1 MAGTE
6 KNYTTM
12 RITNNVK
19 SKLEDMKID
28 NESLS
33 VVIAR
38 LIEDNKK
45 LREDKDI
52 LYKIALRTSN
62 SIAFPNNIH
71 RATFV
76 LTRCLFDSGISE
88 NKKLDDMKKYLS
100 EMLSSDPIS
109 VIDSIDNLKD
119 MFVSDGEE
127 IPQTLINFENYVWK
141 IRLQQ

>member
-12 RITNNVK
+12 RITNTVK
-19 SKLEDMKID
+19 DKLEDLKID

-33 VVIAR
+33 NVIAR
-38 LIEDNKK
+38 LIEDNKQ
-45 LREDKDI
+45 LRKDKDT

-71 RATFV
+71 RATFFIS
-76 LTRCLFDSGISE
+76 RCLFDTGISE
-88 NKKLDDMKKYLS
+88 DDKLDDLKKYLN
-100 EMLSSDPIS
+100 EMLSTDSTS

-127 IPQTLINFENYVWK
+127 IPGTLVKFESYVIENY
-141 IRLQQ
+141 R

>member
-19 SKLEDMKID
+19 DKLEDMKID

-33 VVIAR
+33 IVIAR
-38 LIEDNKK
+38 LIEDNKQ
-45 LREDKDI
+45 LREDKET
-52 LYKIALRTSN
+52 LYKIVLNTSN

-71 RATFV
+71 RATFFI
-76 LTRCLFDSGISE
+76 TRCLFDNGIDE
-88 NKKLDDMKKYLS
+88 NKKLDELKKYLF

-119 MFVSDGEE
+119 MFVSVGDE
-127 IPQTLINFENYVWK
+127 IPQTLLNFECYVKENY
-141 IRLQQ
+141 QF

>member
-1 MAGTE
+1 MADSE

-12 RITNNVK
+12 RITNTVK
-19 SKLEDMKID
+19 DKLEDMKID

-33 VVIAR
+33 NVIAR
-38 LIEDNKK
+38 LIEDNKQ
-45 LREDKDI
+45 LRQDKDQ

-71 RATFV
+71 RATFF
-76 LTRCLFDSGISE
+76 LTRCLFDTGINE

-100 EMLSSDPIS
+100 EMLSSDPTS

-119 MFVSDGEE
+119 MFVSVGDV
-127 IPQTLINFENYVWK
+127 IPQTLLQFESYVVENY
-141 IRLQQ
+141 LQQ